1 MAQFDVY
8 PNPVEEL
15 RGSHPY
21 VLAIQSNFLT
31 RPVAIIAV
39 ALARPATGDKVAT
52 TTLNPRLE
60 VAGETLIL
68 ETLAI
73 TSFEP
78 GDLRHPVA
86 NLQSQAQAIW
96 DALEYALH
104 GY

>member
-15 RGSHPY
+15 RDSHPY
-21 VLAIQSNFLT
+21 VVGIQSNLLKH
-31 RPVAIIAV
+31 PVAVITI
-39 ALARPATGDKVAT
+39 ALARLDAQKEPANA
-52 TTLNPRLE
+52 LNPWMN
-60 VAGETLIL
+60 VANETLVL

-78 GDLRHPVA
+78 SDLCHPVA
-86 NLQSQAQAIW
+86 NLHSQAQAIW
-96 DALEYALH
+96 DALDCALH

>member
-1 MAQFDVY
+1 MAQFDAY

-15 RGSHPY
+15 RDSHPY
-21 VLAIQSNFLT
+21 VLAIQSTFLK
-31 RPVAIIAV
+31 RPIAIITI
-39 ALARPATGDKVAT
+39 ALARSAAASKVAT
-52 TTLNPRLE
+52 TLNPCLE
-60 VAGETLIL
+60 VAGESLIL

-78 GDLRHPVA
+78 SDLRRPVA
-86 NLQSQAQAIW
+86 NLQSQAQVIW

>member
-15 RGSHPY
+15 RDTHPY
-21 VLAIQSNFLT
+21 VVGIQSNLLK
-31 RPVAIIAV
+31 RPIAVVTV
-39 ALARPATGDKVAT
+39 ALARLDAQSEPSN
-52 TTLNPRLE
+52 TLNPWLD
-60 VAGETLIL
+60 VGGEAFVL

-78 GDLRHPVA
+78 SDLRRPVA
-86 NLQSQAQAIW
+86 NLANQAQTIW
-96 DALEYALH
+96 DALDYALH

>member
-8 PNPVEEL
+8 PNPIEEL
-15 RGSHPY
+15 RESHPY
-21 VLAIQSNFLT
+21 VLAIQSNFLK
-31 RPVAIIAV
+31 RPSAVITV
-39 ALARPATGDKVAT
+39 ALARLEAPPSPAN
-52 TTLNPRLE
+52 TLNPWVE
-60 VAGETLIL
+60 VAGKTLVL

-86 NLQSQAQAIW
+86 NLSHDATAIW
-96 DALEYALH
+96 NALDFALH

>member
-15 RGSHPY
+15 RDSHPY
-21 VLAIQSNFLT
+21 VLSIQSGLLI
-31 RPVAIIAV
+31 RPVAVITV
-39 ALARPATGDKVAT
+39 ALAFANVETESSN
-52 TTLNPRLE
+52 TLNPWLK

-73 TSFEP
+73 TSFDP
-78 GDLRHPVA
+78 GDLRRPVA
-86 NLQSQAQAIW
+86 NLQADAEAIW
-96 DALEYALH
+96 DALGYALH

>member
-15 RGSHPY
+15 RDSHPF
-21 VLAIQSNFLT
+21 VVGIQSSLLK
-31 RPVAIIAV
+31 RPVSVITIALGRLD
-39 ALARPATGDKVAT
+39 AQKVPSNA
-52 TTLNPRLE
+52 LNPWLT
-60 VAGETLIL
+60 VADEILVLETLI
-68 ETLAI
+68 I

-78 GDLRHPVA
+78 SDLRHPVA

-96 DALEYALH
+96 DALEYSLH

>member
-15 RGSHPY
+15 RDTHPY
-21 VLAIQSNFLT
+21 VLAIQSDFLK
-31 RPVAIIAV
+31 RPVAVMTV
-39 ALARPATGDKVAT
+39 ALARLEAQRGLANK
-52 TTLNPRLE
+52 LNPWVE
-60 VAGETLIL
+60 VAGETLVL

-78 GDLRHPVA
+78 GDLRRPVS
-86 NLQSQAQAIW
+86 NLSQDATAIS
-96 DALEYALH
+96 DALDFALH

>member
-15 RGSHPY
+15 RDSHPY
-21 VLAIQSNFLT
+21 VVSIQSSFLK
-31 RPVAIIAV
+31 RPVGVITI
-39 ALARPATGDKVAT
+39 ALAHPDSQSEPANR
-52 TTLNPRLE
+52 LNPWLN
-60 VAGETLIL
+60 VAGESFVL

-78 GDLRHPVA
+78 SDLRRPIA
-86 NLQSQAQAIW
+86 NVRDQATAIW

>member
-15 RGSHPY
+15 RDSHPY
-21 VLAIQSNFLT
+21 VVGIQSSFLK
-31 RPVAIIAV
+31 RPIAV
-39 ALARPATGDKVAT
+39 ITMALAHTDAQKEPANR
-52 TTLNPRLE
+52 LNPRVN
-60 VAGETLIL
+60 VAGETFVL

-78 GDLRHPVA
+78 SDLRRPIA
-86 NLQSQAQAIW
+86 NLRDQASAIW
-96 DALEYALH
+96 DALDYALH

>member
-15 RGSHPY
+15 RDTHPY
-21 VLAIQSNFLT
+21 VLAIQSDFLK
-31 RPVAIIAV
+31 RPVAVMTV
-39 ALARPATGDKVAT
+39 ALARLEAQRGLAN
-52 TTLNPRLE
+52 TLNPWVE
-60 VAGETLIL
+60 VAGETLVL

-78 GDLRHPVA
+78 GDLRRPVS
-86 NLQSQAQAIW
+86 NLSHDATAIW
-96 DALEYALH
+96 DALDFALH

>member
-15 RGSHPY
+15 RDSHPY
-21 VLAIQSNFLT
+21 VVGIQSDLLR
-31 RPVAIIAV
+31 RPVGVITV
-39 ALARPATGDKVAT
+39 ALARLDAQREPAN
-52 TTLNPRLE
+52 TLNPWLD
-60 VAGETLIL
+60 VGGETLVL

-78 GDLRHPVA
+78 SDLRRPVA
-86 NLQSQAQAIW
+86 NLQSQAQVIW